1 MNINVQT
8 QAVLLLT
15 AYFTKSAKDDPRPLT
30 PTEWGR
36 FALWLKEKGLS
47 PSDLL
52 TDDPTKLLTGWTDG
66 KVTLDRIRFLL
77 GRAGAFGLALEK
89 WQRAGL
95 WVLTRSD
102 ADYPAGL
109 KKHLKID
116 SPPVLFGC
124 GNRNLLNR
132 GGIAVIG
139 SRDVT
144 ADDLAFTT
152 RLGET
157 AADQGFSIVSGGA
170 RGVDETAM
178 LGALEREGTAV
189 GVLSDS
195 LLRSATSSKYRKAL
209 LANNLVLISSFYP
222 EAGFDVGNAMARN
235 KYIYCLS
242 DAAVVIASSRGKGG
256 TWNGAVENL
265 KNSWVPLWVK
275 PAQEKS
281 SGNAEL
287 VRQGARWLLEGNRD
301 LASLSEQGPSGEN
314 ETVGSLPDEPR
325 EENGNLFNFSYP
337 ETVAKA
343 SHVRESQAEL
353 KSKLPL
359 ERKAAGDEEGS
370 FYSLF
375 LRRMDALTAN
385 VPMTVEDLLGHL
397 DVNKSQLNDW
407 LKRSLDEGEIE
418 KFTKPVRY
426 RKVR

>member
-15 AYFTKSAKDDPRPLT
+15 AYFSKPMKDDPRPLT

-36 FALWLKEKGLS
+36 FALWLKEREIS
-47 PSDLL
+47 PGDLL
-52 TDDPTKLLTGWTDG
+52 TDDPAKLLAGWSDG
-66 KVTLDRIRFLL
+66 KVTLERIRHLL

-102 ADYPAGL
+102 ADYPARL
-109 KKHLKID
+109 KRHLKTD

-132 GGIAVIG
+132 GGISVIG
-139 SRDVT
+139 SRDAS

-152 RLGET
+152 GIGE
-157 AADQGFSIVSGGA
+157 AAAQQGLSIVSGGA

-178 LGALEREGTAV
+178 QGALECEGTAV

-195 LLRSATSSKYRKAL
+195 LLRSATSAKYRKAL

-242 DAAVVIASSRGKGG
+242 DAAVVISSSRGKGG
-256 TWNGAVENL
+256 TWNGAIENL
-265 KNSWVPLWVK
+265 KNRWVPLWVK
-275 PAQEKS
+275 PAQDKN

-287 VRQGARWLLEGNRD
+287 VRQGARWLPSGKLD
-301 LASLSEQGPSGEN
+301 LAALSAKGASGEV
-314 ETVGSLPDEPR
+314 EAAGSLPAESR
-325 EENGNLFNFSYP
+325 EENSDLFSFAYS
-337 ETVAKA
+337 ESATK
-343 SHVRESQAEL
+343 SGHIREAQAEL
-353 KSKLPL
+353 KSELPPD
-359 ERKAAGDEEGS
+359 GNVISGEESS
-370 FYSLF
+370 FYNLF
-375 LRRMDALTAN
+375 LGRLSALTASA
-385 VPMTVEDLLGHL
+385 PATVEDLLGHL

-407 LKRSLDEGEIE
+407 LKRALNEGEVE
-418 KFTKPVRY
+418 KLSKPVRY
-426 RKVR
+426 RKVK

>member
-1 MNINVQT
+1 MNISVQT

-15 AYFTKSAKDDPRPLT
+15 AYFTKPIKDDPRPLT

-36 FALWLKEKGLS
+36 FALWLKEKGSS
-47 PSDLL
+47 PGDLL
-52 TDDPTKLLTGWTDG
+52 SGDPTMLLTGWADN

-102 ADYPAGL
+102 ADYPACL
-109 KKHLKID
+109 KKHLKTD

-124 GNRNLLNR
+124 GNRNLLNK

-139 SRDVT
+139 SRDAT

-152 RLGET
+152 RFGKS
-157 AADQGFSIVSGGA
+157 AADQGFSIISGGA

-195 LLRSATSSKYRKAL
+195 LLRSATSSKYSKAL

-242 DAAVVIASSRGKGG
+242 DAAIVISSSKGKGG
-256 TWNGAVENL
+256 TWNGALENL
-265 KNSWVPLWVK
+265 KNRWVPLWVK
-275 PAQEKS
+275 PVQEKS

-287 VRQGARWLLEGNRD
+287 VNQGARWLPEDID
-301 LASLSEQGPSGEN
+301 LASLIEKGPSGDIE
-314 ETVGSLPDEPR
+314 VV
-325 EENGNLFNFSYP
+325 GNLPAEDSEETGDLFSFVGYDP
-337 ETVAKA
+337 PTKVN
-343 SHVRESQAEL
+343 HVREPLALL
-353 KSKLPL
+353 KSAMPTEMKITS
-359 ERKAAGDEEGS
+359 DDVGS

-375 LRRMDALTAN
+375 LRRMNILSAKG
-385 VPMTVEDLLGHL
+385 PMTMEDLLGHL

-407 LKRSLDEGEIE
+407 LKRALSEGEIM
-418 KFTKPVRY
+418 KFSKPVRY
-426 RKVR
+426 KKV